1 MVHAVENKLPNLLP
15 YVLMTYQQRSPLV
28 LQQGDGAL
36 EVLWNEA
43 RVRQG
48 NPMGPLL
55 FALTYQPTLHAA
67 QEHAADA
74 IVLACHDDT
83 YLQKQEDALVAGA
96 RRIMSHHACQPH
108 KKLVQCADSHTSGP
122 EVGGDAAGLMGIR
135 TLFGMSASSHAV
147 HRWEMIPS

>member
-1 MVHAVENKLPNLLP
+1 MVHAVENKLPSLLP

-36 EVLWNEA
+36 EVLWSEA

-55 FALTYQPTLHAA
+55 FALTYQPMLHAA

-74 IVLACHDDT
+74 IVIACHDDT
-83 YLQKQEDALVAGA
+83 YLQKQEDALAVAA
-96 RRIMSHHACQPH
+96 RRIMSHHACQPR
-108 KKLVQCADSHTSGP
+108 KTLVQCADSHKARS
-122 EVGGDAAGLMGIR
+122 VAANLGA
-135 TLFGMSASSHAV
+135 TV
-147 HRWEMIPS
+147 